1 MVYIL
6 ETEIDDNKSIN
17 IALASIHGINFFLSY
32 KICKFLGINKN
43 LKLKSLTK
51 EQKNSLIPIIN
62 YFKIKINHDLR
73 KYNMDKNR
81 KSINIKNYR
90 GFRKINKLP
99 VRGQRTHTNSKTCKK
114 QNKF

>member
-6 ETEIDDNKSIN
+6 ETEVDDNKSIN
-17 IALASIHGINFFLSY
+17 IALISIHGINSFLSY
-32 KICKFLGINKN
+32 KICKFLGLNKN

-51 EQKNSLIPIIN
+51 EQKNSLILIIN

-73 KYNMDKNR
+73 KYNTDKNR